1 MGHHGRPEGG
11 GVSEIPGAVLSEHFQ
26 ERMRGRRLVA
36 AVFTTFRLEPAFF
49 ETEILPVFLDVPLSH
64 VPELRLL
71 QLEEVLRSME
81 SHIAVYY
88 DINGLVPE
96 AGSCKLD
103 VQRVP
108 IRHATGV
115 FHPKN
120 VLALVEERAPDTD
133 GHHARALLCAC
144 ASANLT
150 RAGWWENVE
159 VAHVEEIAEA
169 SSTSLRDALLVYL
182 DRLVAVTTRRRAS
195 EEVRRDQRAVHL
207 VYGFL
212 KGTTQRQHVSSDG
225 RLHTQFHDGQSSLP
239 DFLAVAGS
247 RLRGLCLEVIS
258 PYFDSGARSAPL
270 EALIDRFSP
279 QEVRVFLP
287 LDALGQAQCGEAF
300 YTGVREL
307 ADVHWGALPS
317 ELLGLGKREDA
328 KRRTVHA
335 KVYRFFE
342 PRKGG
347 SQLLYVGSAN
357 LTNAGC
363 GRGGN
368 WETGFLVDVTER
380 KTHPDWWL
388 KAEAKRQK
396 TFAPPLEADEEGA
409 ATGGT
414 PLQLRFRWDTQEAWA
429 SWSED
434 RNPARRSPP
443 LSVRHGGVPVLE
455 LSPLEPRIERL
466 LDAESTE
473 HLAQVLRSTSLL
485 EVVATDGTDERGYLL
500 VQEEG
505 MAHKPSLLLELSVA
519 DILHYWSLLTPE
531 QRADF
536 LALRAEAKVADDPSS
551 VLRAPLEAPPTMFDR
566 FAWVFHAFG
575 LLEERVRAAFE
586 EKRPR
591 EAEYLLFGKKY
602 DSFGSLLAR
611 VLEEAR
617 AGRGDPLE
625 HYVTTLCARQML
637 HELKRDLDAL
647 SGEYSKE
654 VTALRLQLA
663 SLDFLRAHVAAT
675 DEKMPDFL
683 DWFEP
688 WFLERSTPMDP
699 PEEQR

>member
-49 ETEILPVFLDVPLSH
+49 ETEILPVFLDVALSH

-71 QLEEVLRSME
+71 QLEEVLRSAE

-88 DINGLVPE
+88 DVDGLVPE

-103 VQRVP
+103 IQRVP

-120 VLALVEERAPDTD
+120 VLALVEERAPDKD
-133 GHHARALLCAC
+133 GHRARALLCAC

-169 SSTSLRDALLVYL
+169 SSTSLRDSLLGYL
-182 DRLVAVTTRRRAS
+182 ARLVADAAERRAD
-195 EEVRRDQRAVHL
+195 EAARRAQRAAHL
-207 VYGFL
+207 IRGFL
-212 KGTTQRQHVSSDG
+212 KGTTQRLHISSDG
-225 RLHTQFHDGQSSLP
+225 RLHTQFHDKRTSLP
-239 DFLAVAGS
+239 DFLEVADS

-258 PYFDSGARSAPL
+258 PYFDTAARSSPL
-270 EALIDRFSP
+270 EALIERFSP

-287 LDALGQAQCGEAF
+287 LDARGQAQCSEAF
-300 YTGVREL
+300 YAGVREL
-307 ADVHWGALPS
+307 NSVSWGTLPS
-317 ELLGLGKREDA
+317 ELLRLGKGEDA

-347 SQLLYVGSAN
+347 SQLLYVGSPN

-380 KTHPDWWL
+380 KSHPDWWL
-388 KAEAKRQK
+388 KVEQKRQK
-396 TFAPPLEADEEGA
+396 TFVPRLEVDEA
-409 ATGGT
+409 VASGGT
-414 PLQLRFRWDTQEAWA
+414 PLQLRFRWDTQAAWA
-429 SWSED
+429 SWAVEENLNRS
-434 RNPARRSPP
+434 SPP
-443 LSVRHGGVPVLE
+443 LSVRHGGVSVIE
-455 LSPLEPRIERL
+455 LSPLEPKRWSL
-466 LDAESTE
+466 LDAGSTE
-473 HLAQVLRSTSLL
+473 RLAQVLRSTSLL
-485 EVVATDGTDERGYLL
+485 EVVATDRTDERGYLL

-551 VLRAPLEAPPTMFDR
+551 VRRAPLEAPPTMFDR

-654 VTALRLQLA
+654 VTALRLQLT